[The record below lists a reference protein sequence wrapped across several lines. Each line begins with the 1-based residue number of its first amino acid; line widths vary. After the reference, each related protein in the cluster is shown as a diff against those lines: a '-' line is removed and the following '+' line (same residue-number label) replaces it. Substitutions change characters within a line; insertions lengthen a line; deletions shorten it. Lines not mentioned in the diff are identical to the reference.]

1 MRLRR
6 AEGNSSNCGWRMS
19 TDVMGVPPCTV
30 ESSADSTPGVV
41 RAGFDSP
48 HTVVAAGADLSA
60 TFACMQGSTVL
71 RGETFGDLGD
81 PEVEN
86 AWRRGLDHI
95 LTLCQVRDAV
105 IAADLHPGY
114 RSREMA
120 EELAS
125 ERGWPVCLVQHHF
138 AHFCAV
144 LLESAMQPGDEAL
157 GLILDGTGYGTDGTV
172 WGCEILEGSLSGFI
186 RKGHLKK
193 VPMPGG
199 SAAVREPRRMA
210 AAHLASAGLGHDW
223 PELDQVIRSKSL
235 SPLTSSAGRLFDAAA
250 YILGLSPARVM
261 SQSEAA
267 MRLEAAA
274 DPSETGLFDMDVDD
288 ECIIDPS
295 NALGGLLDSGIPIP
309 SRAAMFHNGFARALA
324 DAALK
329 ALEGRRLPVVLAGG
343 CWANALLFRGVRS
356 ILSEEGLDVLFG
368 RELPVGDA
376 AVSAGQAA
384 SVAASMIPASAGQGG
399 GA

>member
-1 MRLRR
+1 MKTRS
-6 AEGNSSNCGWRMS
+6 AGSTPPTFGWRIP
-19 TDVMGVPPCTV
+19 TDVIGMPPHPV
-30 ESSADSTPGVV
+30 GSSTGSGAL

-48 HTVVAAGADLSA
+48 RTVVAAGADQSA
-60 TFACMQGSTVL
+60 TFACMHGAVVF
-71 RGETFGDLGD
+71 RGGPTGDLGD
-81 PEVEN
+81 PEVEH
-86 AWRRGLDHI
+86 AWRKGIDRLLAHCPVD
-95 LTLCQVRDAV
+95 DAV

-120 EELAS
+120 EELAA

-144 LLESAMQPGDEAL
+144 LLESGMQPRDEAL

-172 WGCEILEGSLSGFI
+172 WGCEILEGSLYGFI
-186 RKGHLKK
+186 RKGHLKN

-199 SAAVREPRRMA
+199 SVAVREPRRMA

-223 PELDQVIRSKSL
+223 PELDPVIRSKSL
-235 SPLTSSAGRLFDAAA
+235 SPMTSSAGRLFDAAA
-250 YILGLSPARVM
+250 YILGVSKACVM

-267 MRLEAAA
+267 IMLESAA
-274 DPSETGLFDMDVDD
+274 DPAETGFFDMNVDD
-288 ECIIDPS
+288 DCIIDPS
-295 NALGGLLDSGIPIP
+295 NALHGLLDGRIPVA
-309 SRAAMFHNGFARALA
+309 SRSAMFHNGFAKALA
-324 DAALK
+324 DSALK
-329 ALEGRRLPVVLAGG
+329 ALAGRRLPVVLAGG
-343 CWANALLFRGVRS
+343 CWANALLFRGVWS
-356 ILSEEGLDVLFG
+356 MLSEEGLDVRFG
-368 RELPVGDA
+368 RDLPVGDG